1 MSTTWLRED
10 QADLAVDKILDAAG
24 KAFAERGV
32 SATGMA
38 EIARS
43 AGCSRG
49 TLYRYFKSRHELHV
63 AFVNREGSRIAGHIE
78 EELAGIRDPRKRLVE
93 AIARSV
99 REVRSRPET
108 AAFFAPADSGNTARL
123 SRRSEVIVSSAS
135 SVLMGADPEGQANRL
150 RARWLVRII
159 VSLLTLPGE
168 NEAEERALIERFVVP
183 GVIGDTD

>member
-10 QADLAVDKILDAAG
+10 QADMAIDKILDAAG

-49 TLYRYFKSRHELHV
+49 TLYRYFSTRHDLHV
-63 AFVNREGSRIAGHIE
+63 GFMNREGGRLARRLEG
-78 EELAGIRDPRKRLVE
+78 ELARFPDPRVRLVE

-99 REVRSRPET
+99 REVRNRPDL
-108 AAFFAPADSGNTARL
+108 AAFFAPTDSGTTARL
-123 SRRSEVIVSSAS
+123 SRRSEIVESAARS
-135 SVLMGADPEGQANRL
+135 MLLGADPEGRSDLL
-150 RARWLVRII
+150 RARWLVRVIL
-159 VSLLTLPGE
+159 SLLTMPGE
-168 NEAEERALIERFVVP
+168 SEAEERAMIEQFVVP
-183 GVIGDTD
+183 GILSEGA